1 MAEHAATAAA
11 TSPAAA
17 QAFPA
22 AGEIRVVAS
31 AEAATAR
38 MPFVRMFPVCDP
50 AWIEM
55 MMVVMT
61 LPQGVQQSM
70 MQAHGQIPICRKSVV
85 RYIFRYI

>member
-22 AGEIRVVAS
+22 AGEIRGVAS
-31 AEAATAR
+31 ADAATAR
-38 MPFVRMFPVCDP
+38 LPCVRLFPVCDP

-61 LPQGVQQSM
+61 LPQGVQQSV
-70 MQAHGQIPICRKSVV
+70 MQAHGQIPIYRKSV
-85 RYIFRYI
+85 

>member
-1 MAEHAATAAA
+1 MA
-11 TSPAAA
+11 P
-17 QAFPA
+17 
-22 AGEIRVVAS
+22 

-50 AWIEM
+50 AGIEM
-55 MMVVMT
+55 MMMVMT

-70 MQAHGQIPICRKSVV
+70 MQAHGQIPIYRKSVA